1 MECIKQDPVSLNRIL
16 WLDALKCFAM
26 FLVIWGHVI
35 QYGVTDY
42 LENDI
47 HIGIYS
53 FHMPLFMMISGF
65 FAGNIAKY
73 SFGKFLK
80 KKFIQLIFP
89 CIIYGFLCSYIYIYG
104 GSLLGKYFYCLWFL
118 KSIFLCFVF
127 YYPYAKYKNVYVL
140 FFTIVLS
147 LFVVYYK
154 FNEMYICFLFGTF
167 LREFERLV
175 YRKIRL
181 VSFLSATVFLFLFCF
196 WNNDYLKIYYEHL
209 GPFVL
214 FNTSSSLTHYFSVLF
229 YKIIIGLCGSVF
241 LFCLF
246 KMRSSLFQSSKLGRY
261 ISYIGKNTLYIY
273 VFQYFFLETVL
284 GVFMD
289 LDNLDK
295 YFTDLVLTPIL
306 SLIILVF
313 MNYLYVKI
321 GKSFAMTFVFGC

>member
-1 MECIKQDPVSLNRIL
+1 MVFYVRI
-16 WLDALKCFAM
+16 
-26 FLVIWGHVI
+26 
-35 QYGVTDY
+35 
-42 LENDI
+42 
-47 HIGIYS
+47 
-53 FHMPLFMMISGF
+53 
-65 FAGNIAKY
+65 
-73 SFGKFLK
+73 
-80 KKFIQLIFP
+80 
-89 CIIYGFLCSYIYIYG
+89 YIYIYR

-181 VSFLSATVFLFLFCF
+181 VSFLSATVFLFR
-196 WNNDYLKIYYEHL
+196 
-209 GPFVL
+209 
-214 FNTSSSLTHYFSVLF
+214 
-229 YKIIIGLCGSVF
+229 
-241 LFCLF
+241 LF

-261 ISYIGKNTLYIY
+261 ISYMGKNTLYIY

-284 GVFMD
+284 GVFLD

-321 GKSFAMTFVFGC
+321 GKSFAMTFVFGR

>member
-1 MECIKQDPVSLNRIL
+1 MTDAIGRKKYDLDRTVRLVLTCASVGLGVFLINYLSSILLPFVVGCLLAYMLEPVVRFFMRVFHLKNRMFP
-16 WLDALKCFAM
+16 ALLTMTLFFGAL
-26 FLVIWGHVI
+26 FL
-35 QYGVTDY
+35 
-42 LENDI
+42 
-47 HIGIYS
+47 
-53 FHMPLFMMISGF
+53 
-65 FAGNIAKY
+65 A
-73 SFGKFLK
+73 
-80 KKFIQLIFP
+80 
-89 CIIYGFLCSYIYIYG
+89 C
-104 GSLLGKYFYCLWFL
+104 WFL

-196 WNNDYLKIYYEHL
+196 WNNEYLKIYYEHL

-214 FNTSSSLTHYFSVLF
+214 FDTSSSLTHYFSVLF

-261 ISYIGKNTLYIY
+261 ISYMGKNTLYIY

-284 GVFMD
+284 GVFLD

-321 GKSFAMTFVFGC
+321 GKSFAMTFVFGR

>member
-1 MECIKQDPVSLNRIL
+1 MNCTNIWMCFLRENAIN
-16 WLDALKCFAM
+16 LKAFKRHSNDVWKPFYIVCVRYFFHISFYTLIIAFR
-26 FLVIWGHVI
+26 FLYRSHFV
-35 QYGVTDY
+35 
-42 LENDI
+42 L
-47 HIGIYS
+47 
-53 FHMPLFMMISGF
+53 P
-65 FAGNIAKY
+65 
-73 SFGKFLK
+73 
-80 KKFIQLIFP
+80 
-89 CIIYGFLCSYIYIYG
+89 II
-104 GSLLGKYFYCLWFL
+104 
-118 KSIFLCFVF
+118 
-127 YYPYAKYKNVYVL
+127 
-140 FFTIVLS
+140 
-147 LFVVYYK
+147 YYK

-196 WNNDYLKIYYEHL
+196 WNNEYLKIYYEHL

-214 FNTSSSLTHYFSVLF
+214 FDTSSSLTHYFSVLF

-261 ISYIGKNTLYIY
+261 ISYMGKNTLYIY

-284 GVFMD
+284 GVFLD

-321 GKSFAMTFVFGC
+321 GKSFAMTFVFGRWN